1 LTKNKSEKRKTKAKN
16 KSEKSQEKKKCGQD
30 DCGYF
35 FLEAKKI
42 LKKFF

>member
-30 DCGYF
+30 DCG
-35 FLEAKKI
+35 
-42 LKKFF
+42 